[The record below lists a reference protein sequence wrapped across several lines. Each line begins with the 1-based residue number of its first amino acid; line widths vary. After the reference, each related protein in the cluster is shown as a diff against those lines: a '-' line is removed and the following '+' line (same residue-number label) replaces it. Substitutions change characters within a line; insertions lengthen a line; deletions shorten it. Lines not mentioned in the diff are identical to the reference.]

1 MKLTEEE
8 DHPALVYKTKVW
20 ISCQVA
26 ELLAVLDFGFI
37 KKDSQM
43 LSIAK
48 GLGSNHLM
56 WSKNLIVVNGKFLSM
71 IVSTT
76 CNAWGVLWN
85 SGCQA
90 CKGGLEI
97 IETRRWRN
105 HWRSPRCCVF
115 HDHVDIGN
123 ESHICSDLWISTVML
138 IPKFEENLLH
148 FFQAIDKKS
157 IQVFLCSKFSLIR
170 VIFCSRHWELDK
182 AWDWS
187 CKSEVLY
194 WEECWQRCISL
205 LQSLMPSLRYA
216 SN

>member
-8 DHPALVYKTKVW
+8 DQPAWVYKTKVW
-20 ISCQVA
+20 ISCWVA

-48 GLGSNHLM
+48 GWDLM

-85 SGCQA
+85 FGCRA

-105 HWRSPRCCVF
+105 HWRSPRYCVV
-115 HDHVDIGN
+115 HDRVDIGT
-123 ESHICSDLWISTVML
+123 ESHICSDLWIPTVML

-148 FFQAIDKKS
+148 FFQA
-157 IQVFLCSKFSLIR
+157 LIR
-170 VIFCSRHWELDK
+170 KASRF
-182 AWDWS
+182 S
-187 CKSEVLY
+187 YVL
-194 WEECWQRCISL
+194 S
-205 LQSLMPSLRYA
+205 SH
-216 SN
+216 

>member
-1 MKLTEEE
+1 MKPTEEE
-8 DHPALVYKTKVW
+8 DHPAWVYKTKVW
-20 ISCQVA
+20 ISCWVA

-37 KKDSQM
+37 KKDSKM

-105 HWRSPRCCVF
+105 HWRLPRYCVF

-148 FFQAIDKKS
+148 FFQA
-157 IQVFLCSKFSLIR
+157 LIR
-170 VIFCSRHWELDK
+170 KASRFSYVLSSHWYEWFSVPDIENLTRLEIEGVEVKFCTEKNVDRGAFDSYNLWCP
-182 AWDWS
+182 A
-187 CKSEVLY
+187 
-194 WEECWQRCISL
+194 
-205 LQSLMPSLRYA
+205 
-216 SN
+216 